1 MSTAD
6 RASAAH
12 WGPGQEAALA
22 LEKELLPSNSF
33 PFPSPQPMLV
43 RSRPLAVL
51 DWPWGWPWAQSR
63 PSESHSLALDS
74 EQTSF
79 LSQYLQFL

>member
-43 RSRPLAVL
+43 RSRPLA
-51 DWPWGWPWAQSR
+51 
-63 PSESHSLALDS
+63 ALDTGLGLAMGPI
-74 EQTSF
+74 QA
-79 LSQYLQFL
+79 L

>member
-1 MSTAD
+1 MPTAD

-33 PFPSPQPMLV
+33 PFPSPHAGQITTASSLG
-43 RSRPLAVL
+43 LAM
-51 DWPWGWPWAQSR
+51 G
-63 PSESHSLALDS
+63 LAMGPIQAL
-74 EQTSF
+74 
-79 LSQYLQFL
+79 